1 MILMIL
7 KHINKKKVKLFTLKL
22 KWINHIKL
30 FLNCWQKFKTEES
43 LHIVYIK
50 NMYAR
55 KKYGLELIRIICPKW
70 LSFLQRDLCFLN
82 IFKERKFN

>member
-1 MILMIL
+1 M
-7 KHINKKKVKLFTLKL
+7 
-22 KWINHIKL
+22 
-30 FLNCWQKFKTEES
+30 FLNCWQKFKTEVS

-82 IFKERKFN
+82 IFKEVLLGLIKRSVKKNYGYTRVRTMSIFTF